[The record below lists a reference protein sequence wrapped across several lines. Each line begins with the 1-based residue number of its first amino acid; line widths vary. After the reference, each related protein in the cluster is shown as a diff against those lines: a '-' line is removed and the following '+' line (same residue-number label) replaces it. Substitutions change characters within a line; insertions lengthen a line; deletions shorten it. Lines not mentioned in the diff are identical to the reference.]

1 MISTGAISNPVNK
14 SVSGGYAVIGR
25 DAK

>member
-1 MISTGAISNPVNK
+1 MISTGAISNPVNE
-14 SVSGGYAVIGR
+14 SISGGYAVIGR